1 MARKERK
8 RKVLEDRGFLD
19 RMTGF
24 AKIFYLV
31 SFVFLANFAPK
42 ASFVAKLCHRPQGHQ
57 DGLILKLT
65 NKILTWLRH
74 IGLTGIFL
82 DGHKIYDAV

>member
-1 MARKERK
+1 
-8 RKVLEDRGFLD
+8 
-19 RMTGF
+19 MTGF

-65 NKILTWLRH
+65 NKILTWLRR